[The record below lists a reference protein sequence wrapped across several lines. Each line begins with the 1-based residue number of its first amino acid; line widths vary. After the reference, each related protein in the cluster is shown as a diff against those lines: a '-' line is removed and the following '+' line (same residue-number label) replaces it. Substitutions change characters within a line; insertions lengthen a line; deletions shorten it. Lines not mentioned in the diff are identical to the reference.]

1 MTTPANLTY
10 TDIQTR
16 VANALR
22 IPTTNTTEM
31 TKIAGLINA
40 VYRDVAAK
48 KDWKQLV
55 KRSVINTVAG
65 VTDLTASVTQNS
77 TTGTF
82 SSAPQSP
89 SGTNVSVAN
98 WVMFSPGAAQDP
110 DAVYR
115 VSSTHA
121 AGDTAFVLDAAYTD
135 ATSTAASVRL
145 YQDSYNLPA
154 DTNKVLN
161 VKRYGES
168 VPMTRMGIEEF
179 SAYKLSDQTASRPE
193 MYAAFDYATTGD
205 PTTQPQL
212 QIHPYPD
219 KMYRMEVYYKQM
231 LNTELSGTTRPFI
244 PDDFVEVIYYG
255 ALSRG
260 YPIFMNDKD
269 RGEYFLKLF
278 NDTLALMAAQ
288 NKEYDN
294 DHPGIRPD
302 NNYRGMNRRRR
313 AGGYTLGSWFDRL
326 PNRP

>member
-1 MTTPANLTY
+1 MTVPANLGF

-16 VANALR
+16 VMNALR
-22 IPTTNTTEM
+22 IPTTNTTEA

-55 KRSVINTVAG
+55 HRDVINTIAG
-65 VTDLTASVTQNS
+65 ITSLTASVTQNV

-89 SGTNVSVAN
+89 TGTNVSTVG
-98 WVMFSPGAAQDP
+98 WVMLVPGATQDS

-115 VSSTHA
+115 IVTHVSGA
-121 AGDTAFVLDAAYTD
+121 TAFTLDAAYTN
-135 ATSTAASVRL
+135 TTNTAEPIRL
-145 YQDSYNLPA
+145 YQDSYDLPA

-168 VPMTRMGIEEF
+168 SPMTRMGIEEF
-179 SAYKLSDQTASRPE
+179 SAIKLSDQTSSRPE
-193 MYAAFDYATTGD
+193 VYAAFDYATTGN
-205 PTTQPQL
+205 PNTRPQL

-219 KMYRMEVYYKQM
+219 KMYRLEIFYKQM

-294 DHPGIRPD
+294 DHPGVRPD
-302 NNYRGMNRRRR
+302 NNYRRMNRRRR

>member
-10 TDIQTR
+10 TDVQTR

-22 IPTTNTTEM
+22 IPTSNTTEM
-31 TKIAGLINA
+31 TKIAGVINA

-48 KDWKQLV
+48 KDWKQLI

-65 VTDLTASVTQNS
+65 ITSLTASVTQNS
-77 TTGTF
+77 TSGTF

-89 SGTNVSVAN
+89 TGTNVSVAG
-98 WVMFSPGAAQDP
+98 WVLIAPGNANDP

-115 VSSTHA
+115 IATHTSGA
-121 AGDTAFVLDAAYTD
+121 TAFTFDAAYTD
-135 ATSTAASVRL
+135 STNTAVGVRL
-145 YQDSYNLPA
+145 YQDSYSLPA

-161 VKRYGES
+161 VKRFGEFQ
-168 VPMTRMGIEEF
+168 PMTRMGIEEF
-179 SAYKLSDQTASRPE
+179 SMIKLSDQTASRPE

-219 KMYRMEVYYKQM
+219 KMYRMEVFYKQM

-255 ALSRG
+255 ALSRA
-260 YPIFMNDKD
+260 YPIFMNDKV
-269 RGEYFLKLF
+269 RGGYFLKLF
-278 NDTLALMAAQ
+278 NDTLALRPAQ
-288 NKEYDN
+288 TKECDN
-294 DHPGIRPD
+294 DHPGVRPD
-302 NNYRGMNRRRR
+302 NNYRRMSRRRR

>member
-1 MTTPANLTY
+1 M
-10 TDIQTR
+10 
-16 VANALR
+16 
-22 IPTTNTTEM
+22 
-31 TKIAGLINA
+31 KI
-40 VYRDVAAK
+40 R
-48 KDWKQLV
+48 
-55 KRSVINTVAG
+55 
-65 VTDLTASVTQNS
+65 
-77 TTGTF
+77 
-82 SSAPQSP
+82 
-89 SGTNVSVAN
+89 
-98 WVMFSPGAAQDP
+98 
-110 DAVYR
+110 
-115 VSSTHA
+115 
-121 AGDTAFVLDAAYTD
+121 AFTLDAAYTD
-135 ATSTAASVRL
+135 ATNTAAAIRI

-161 VKRYGES
+161 VKRYGEMS
-168 VPMTRMGIEEF
+168 PITRMGIEEF

-219 KMYRMEVYYKQM
+219 KMYRMEVFYKQM

-255 ALSRG
+255 TLARA
-260 YPIFMNDKD
+260 YPIVMNDKD

-313 AGGYTLGSWFDRL
+313 AGGFTLGSWFDRL